1 MNPQSP
7 HQLLSNL
14 SGQNLEA
21 GCDEA
26 GRGCLA
32 GPVFAAAVIFPEGY
46 KNPSIR
52 DSKKLKEAD
61 RDALAELIKQEALTY
76 GIASC
81 SPSEIDKWNILQCSI
96 KAMHRAVKK
105 LSLTPE
111 YLIVDGNYFLPY
123 KQVPHQTVIKGDDKY
138 LSIAAAS
145 ILAKT
150 ARDHYMKRIDKKH
163 PQYLWISNKGYP
175 TQAHRSAIVATG
187 ITQYHRRSFQLLK
200 DESAYQSLLKFPTR

>member
-1 MNPQSP
+1 MQILSQP
-7 HQLLSNL
+7 LLNNL
-14 SGQNLEA
+14 SGHILEA

-46 KNPSIR
+46 TNTSIR
-52 DSKKLKEAD
+52 DSKKLKEAE
-61 RDALAELIKQEALTY
+61 RDALAEIIKKEALTF

-81 SPSEIDKWNILQCSI
+81 SPSEIDKWNILQSSI

-105 LSLTPE
+105 LSVKPE
-111 YLIVDGNYFLPY
+111 YLIIDGNYFLPY
-123 KQVPHQTVIKGDDKY
+123 KQIPHQTVIKGDDKY

-150 ARDHYMKRIDKKH
+150 ARDQYMKRIDKKH

-175 TQAHRSAIVATG
+175 TQAHRSAIADTG

-200 DESAYQSLLKFPTR
+200 DEAAYQSLLKFPLK

>member
-32 GPVFAAAVIFPEGY
+32 GPVFAAAVIFPKGY

-76 GIASC
+76 GVASC
-81 SPSEIDKWNILQCSI
+81 SPIEIDKWNILQCSI

-175 TQAHRSAIVATG
+175 TQAHRSAIAETG